1 MTIKKKIKHTTITAN
16 EITVN
21 ENGECVITA
30 LPPVTTLKRVTE
42 KNARKIYTAATKIDK
57 SRTFIVTSFAADT
70 VEYEM
75 SIDDFMRY
83 AKAVEA

>member
-30 LPPVTTLKRVTE
+30 LPPVTTVKTVTE
-42 KNARKIYTAATKIDK
+42 KNARKIYAAVAKIDM
-57 SRTFIVTSFAADT
+57 SRTFIVTSFAADI
-70 VEYEM
+70 VKYEM
-75 SIDDFMRY
+75 SVDDFMRY
-83 AKAVEA
+83 AKAVET